1 MKIEEIREILKNTE
15 ESCLRERL
23 QDFSSDER
31 GGVKKLVLQYGK
43 KADRYEKELIRLEKM
58 RAYEKKY
65 QEAEYI
71 CGIDEVGRGPLAGP
85 VVTCAVI
92 LPKDCRIPYIN
103 DSKKLSEK
111 KREELAQIIKQEAI
125 EVNVTMESPEVI
137 GCKIGSN
144 SLYCIG
150 QKI

>member
-92 LPKDCRIPYIN
+92 LPKALQDTIY
-103 DSKKLSEK
+103 
-111 KREELAQIIKQEAI
+111 
-125 EVNVTMESPEVI
+125 
-137 GCKIGSN
+137 
-144 SLYCIG
+144 
-150 QKI
+150 